1 VTLNQSVSGQPFCHP
16 SIAIL
21 VVAAVCGEYDHWRE
35 DTELSGTSM
44 ISIVDDDPFARDAIE
59 DLIQSL
65 GYRAVTFPSAEHFL
79 DSGCVG
85 EVACLITDLQMPG
98 MTGLELQNHLQ
109 AAGYDTPVIV
119 ISAFPEE
126 RFRTRALNA
135 GAVAFL
141 SKPLEEESL
150 IGCINTA
157 LATPRQQ

>member
-1 VTLNQSVSGQPFCHP
+1 MDSRGATVSE
-16 SIAIL
+16 AR
-21 VVAAVCGEYDHWRE
+21 V
-35 DTELSGTSM
+35 
-44 ISIVDDDPFARDAIE
+44 ISIVDDDSFARGALG

-65 GYRAVTFPSAEHFL
+65 GYQAISFPSAEHFL
-79 DSGCVG
+79 DSGYVE

-98 MTGLELQNHLQ
+98 MNGLDLQDHLQ
-109 AAGYDTPVIV
+109 AAGHDTPVIV

-141 SKPLEEESL
+141 SKPFAEESL

-157 LATPRQQ
+157 LAKPRRN

>member
-1 VTLNQSVSGQPFCHP
+1 MVSETR
-16 SIAIL
+16 
-21 VVAAVCGEYDHWRE
+21 V
-35 DTELSGTSM
+35 
-44 ISIVDDDPFARDAIE
+44 ISIVDDDPFARGAIG

-65 GYRAVTFPSAEHFL
+65 GYQAISFPSAERFL
-79 DSGCVG
+79 DSGSVE

-98 MTGLELQNHLQ
+98 MNGLDLQDHLL

-141 SKPLEEESL
+141 SKPFAEESL
-150 IGCINTA
+150 IGCIDTA
-157 LATPRQQ
+157 LAKPRQK

>member
-1 VTLNQSVSGQPFCHP
+1 MLAHRRIPEGATVSE
-16 SIAIL
+16 AR
-21 VVAAVCGEYDHWRE
+21 V
-35 DTELSGTSM
+35 
-44 ISIVDDDPFARDAIE
+44 ISIVDDDPFARGAIG

-65 GYRAVTFPSAEHFL
+65 GHEAVSFPSAEHFL
-79 DSGCVG
+79 NSGCV
-85 EVACLITDLQMPG
+85 EDVACLITDLQMPG
-98 MTGLELQNHLQ
+98 MNGLDLQDHLQ

-141 SKPLEEESL
+141 SKPFAEESL

-157 LATPRQQ
+157 LAKPRRK